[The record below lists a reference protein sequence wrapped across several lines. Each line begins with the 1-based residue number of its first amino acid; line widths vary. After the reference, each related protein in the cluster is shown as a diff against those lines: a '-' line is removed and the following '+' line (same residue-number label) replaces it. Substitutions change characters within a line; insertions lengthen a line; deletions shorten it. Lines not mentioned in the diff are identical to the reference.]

1 MHHIVNSQPP
11 NFNPPVKSPSMDWRL
26 ALITSLTIVLVG
38 YLALAIVTTLEPP
51 AELLVTYTQTSGG
64 YNYTIIITPS
74 TPSIPIPLITP
85 TIESVKA
92 LVGGTPIE
100 CQVSPGLPIILTRQV
115 TITLYCPVLVGRI
128 VVIMDSG
135 EYTISISNGSGGS
148 RAPPF

>member
-1 MHHIVNSQPP
+1 MLQ
-11 NFNPPVKSPSMDWRL
+11 WRVVVTGV
-26 ALITSLTIVLVG
+26 LIALVG
-38 YLALAIVTTLEPP
+38 FLALAIITTLEPP
-51 AELLVTYTQTSGG
+51 VELLVSYTQASGG

-100 CQVSPGLPIILTRQV
+100 CQVSPRLPIILTRQV

-135 EYTISISNGSGGS
+135 TFTISISNGGT
-148 RAPPF
+148 PPTSPGL